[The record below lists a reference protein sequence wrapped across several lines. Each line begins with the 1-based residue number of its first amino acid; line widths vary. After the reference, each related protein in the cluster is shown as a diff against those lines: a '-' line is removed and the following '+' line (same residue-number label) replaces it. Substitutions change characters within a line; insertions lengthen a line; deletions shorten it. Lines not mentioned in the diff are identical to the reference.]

1 MQSSLNPREARMRD
15 APGAHRE
22 ESDWPTNSPPRF
34 TGMPSWVQFPSM
46 RECEM
51 SGRMLSRRIDELGSG
66 ELLASRTMTD
76 GDELQACNT
85 IGERAH

>member
-1 MQSSLNPREARMRD
+1 MRD